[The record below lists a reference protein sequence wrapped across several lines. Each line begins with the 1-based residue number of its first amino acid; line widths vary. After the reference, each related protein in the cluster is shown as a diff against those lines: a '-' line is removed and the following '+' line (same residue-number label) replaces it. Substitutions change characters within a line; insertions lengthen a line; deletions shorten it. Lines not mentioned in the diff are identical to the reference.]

1 MKKRFLINSPVL
13 IIALILQVLLCGCQ
27 QQGEQTPALKN
38 MFKNRFYIGVALNEK
53 QFSGREPRST
63 KIVEKH
69 FNSLTPENCLKWEQ
83 VHPQPDRYD
92 FKPADTFV
100 EFGEQ
105 RGMFLVGHT
114 LIWHQQTPAWVF
126 HDDNGEPV
134 DRETL
139 LRRMKEHIYTVV
151 GRYKGR
157 IHGWDVVNEAFEDD
171 GRFRQSPWYEIIG
184 EEYIRRAFE
193 WAHQAD
199 PEAEL
204 YYNDFNMWYPGRREA
219 VVRLVRE
226 LQSQGVPI
234 HGIGLQG
241 HWGLDY
247 PPLDELEAALSVY
260 GELGVPLMITE
271 LDMDILPQPSDYTGA
286 DISLSYEQRKELNPY
301 PDFLPDSMQTVLAE
315 RYTEFF
321 KIFIKYDQSISRV
334 TFWGVHDAQS
344 WRNYWPIHGRSAY
357 PLLFDD
363 NFKPKP
369 ALHAIIRTVETK

>member
-1 MKKRFLINSPVL
+1 MKKRFFIYFPALL
-13 IIALILQVLLCGCQ
+13 LALILTVSLSICRQR
-27 QQGEQTPALKN
+27 GEPITSLKDV
-38 MFKNRFYIGVALNEK
+38 FAERFYIGVALNEK
-53 QFSGREPRST
+53 QFSRHEPQSVR
-63 KIVEKH
+63 IVERH

-83 VHPQPDRYD
+83 VHPQQDRYD

-126 HDDNGEPV
+126 CDDNGEPV

-139 LRRMKEHIYTVV
+139 LARMKEHIFTVV

-157 IHGWDVVNEAFEDD
+157 IQGWDVVNEAFEDD

-184 EEYIRRAFE
+184 EEYIRWAFE

-204 YYNDFNMWYPGRREA
+204 YYNDFNMWYSGRRDA
-219 VVRLVRE
+219 VARLVRE
-226 LQSQGVPI
+226 LQNQGVPI

-247 PPLDELEAALSVY
+247 PPLDELEIALSGY
-260 GELGVPLMITE
+260 GELGVSLMITE

-286 DISLSYEQRKELNPY
+286 DISLSYEQRKELDPY

-315 RYTEFF
+315 RYAEFF
-321 KIFIKYDQSISRV
+321 QIFNKYDKSISRV

-369 ALHAIIRTVETK
+369 ALHAIIRTVKTK